1 MNDVKHELADETKA
15 KLAAAAK
22 AYIDA
27 PANLQAAIIEA
38 AAEPG
43 GSGNAITAAI
53 GFAYGPDHVRQVIR
67 EARAAG
73 KIPPPADD
81 AES

>member
-1 MNDVKHELADETKA
+1 MNDVKREMTDEMKA

-22 AYIDA
+22 AYLDA
-27 PANLQAAIIEA
+27 PANFHAAIIEA
-38 AAEPG
+38 A
-43 GSGNAITAAI
+43 GSGANGNEITEAI

-73 KIPPPADD
+73 KIPPPA
-81 AES
+81 AGEPET